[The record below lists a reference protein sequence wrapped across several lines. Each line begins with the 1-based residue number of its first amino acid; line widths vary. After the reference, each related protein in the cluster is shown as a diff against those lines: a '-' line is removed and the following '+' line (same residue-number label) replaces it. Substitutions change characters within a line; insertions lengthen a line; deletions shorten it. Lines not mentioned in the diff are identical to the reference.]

1 MSKAV
6 SNGVRAGIIF
16 GVVIIFLVL
25 IGFTTTASEILTAA
39 LDNADSST
47 MGFTG
52 QAFSL
57 LIFLSLIALWAGAN
71 STKKP
76 DYGETDTWPDALTSG
91 VVAGLIAAATLI
103 IPLILVGILVSNE
116 VDPRSYLNALSP
128 DTMQLFLLGQPA
140 YAAIINYL
148 IVFAIVGVLGA
159 ALRRLFR
166 GDWASNVSQGIK
178 NAGSSIANNP
188 ALKTKRGRL
197 IFRIV
202 WIVAVVAF
210 LIWLPTQLNSYWNFV
225 LGSVGIFVLMGLGLN
240 IEVGYAGLLDLGIVA
255 FFAVGAYTVA
265 LLTAPVPHNLLWPFW
280 ATVPIGIILAGAFG
294 VLLGIPVLRLRG
306 DYLAIVTLGL
316 GEITRILIKSDLLT
330 DFTAGPRGVRDIAG
344 PTIAGRAFTNQD
356 YLYLIFV
363 SIAVIIFITIRLRDS
378 RVGRAMIAMREDET
392 VAQAMGI
399 NTLKY
404 KLIAFG
410 IGAAFAGLG
419 GIIFAARNQFTG
431 PEDHQLLVSINVL
444 SVVIVGGM
452 GSIPGTILGAFA
464 LRGLPEVL
472 RELDTYRILAFGG
485 LLVAMMILRPE
496 GLWPSKRRRLEFSDD
511 ELIEDSSE
519 TSFSPAPDGGGGPS
533 GGTAKGTT
541 K

>member
-1 MSKAV
+1 MSK
-6 SNGVRAGIIF
+6 SINDGIRAGVIF
-16 GVVIIFLVL
+16 GFVIIFLLL
-25 IGFTTTASEILTAA
+25 IGFTSTAAQILTGI
-39 LDNADSST
+39 LDNEDSIT
-47 MGFTG
+47 MGFSG
-52 QAFSL
+52 PAFSL
-57 LIFLSLIALWAGAN
+57 IVFLGLIGLWAGAN
-71 STKKP
+71 ATKRP
-76 DYGETDTWPDALTSG
+76 DYGKSDEWTDALTSG
-91 VVAGLIAAATLI
+91 FLSGIFITVMLI
-103 IPLILVGILVSNE
+103 IPVVLVSILISAE

-128 DTMQLFLLGQPA
+128 ETMQLFLLGQPA
-140 YAAIINYL
+140 WAAIINYL
-148 IVFAIVGVLGA
+148 VIFALVGLLGA
-159 ALRRLFR
+159 TVRRLFR
-166 GDWASNVSQGIK
+166 SDWAKSLSASIGDGFTRLQSARASQ
-178 NAGSSIANNP
+178 
-188 ALKTKRGRL
+188 TKRQRL

-202 WIVAVVAF
+202 WILALVAF
-210 LIWLPTQLNSYWNFV
+210 LVWLPSQLNSYWNFV

-265 LLTAPVPHNLLWPFW
+265 LLTAPVPHNFLWPFW
-280 ATVPIGIILAGAFG
+280 ATVPIGIVLAGLFG

-344 PTIAGRAFTNQD
+344 PTINGRLFNNQE

-363 SIAVIIFITIRLRDS
+363 AIALIIFITIRLRES

-419 GIIFAARNQFTG
+419 GVIFAARNQFTG

-496 GLWPSKRRRLEFSDD
+496 GLWPSKRRRLEFAESD
-511 ELIEDSSE
+511 IEDDVGE
-519 TSFSPAPDGGGGPS
+519 RAVVPPPDSGGGGTPAK
-533 GGTAKGTT
+533 GTAK
-541 K
+541 

>member
-1 MSKAV
+1 MSKPI
-6 SNGVRAGIIF
+6 SNGIRAGVIF
-16 GVVIIFLVL
+16 GFVIIFLVL
-25 IGFTTTASEILTAA
+25 IGFTTTASQIFTAA

-47 MGFTG
+47 FGFTG
-52 QAFSL
+52 PVFSL
-57 LIFLSLIALWAGAN
+57 ILFVGLIGLWAGAN
-71 STKKP
+71 ATKKP
-76 DYGETDTWPDALTSG
+76 DYGEDDKWPDAMTSG
-91 VVAGLIAAATLI
+91 VVAGLIVAATLI
-103 IPLILVGILVSNE
+103 IPIIIIGIVVNAGI
-116 VDPRSYLNALSP
+116 DPRSYLNALSP
-128 DTMQLFLLGQPA
+128 ETMDLFLLGQPA
-140 YAAIINYL
+140 YASIINYL
-148 IVFAIVGVLGA
+148 VIFALVGFLGGVL
-159 ALRRLFR
+159 RRIFR
-166 GDWASNVSQGIK
+166 GKWMSDLWGSVKGGVS
-178 NAGSSIANNP
+178 SVANNRM
-188 ALKTKRGRL
+188 LQTKRGRL
-197 IFRIV
+197 VFRII
-202 WIVAVVAF
+202 WIVALILF
-210 LIWLPTQLNSYWNFV
+210 LAWLPTQLNSYWNFV

-265 LLTAPVPHNLLWPFW
+265 LLTAPIPHNLLWPFW
-280 ATVPIGIILAGAFG
+280 ATVPIGILLAGLFG

-344 PTIAGRAFTNQD
+344 PMIGGRAFNNQE
-356 YLYLIFV
+356 YLYLIFL
-363 SIAVIIFITIRLRDS
+363 SIALIIFITIRLRDS

-419 GIIFAARNQFTG
+419 GVIFAARNQFTG

-496 GLWPSKRRRLEFSDD
+496 GLWPSKRRKLEFTEEDFDDVSDK
-511 ELIEDSSE
+511 EQR
-519 TSFSPAPDGGGGPS
+519 TMPDGGGAS
-533 GGTAKGTT
+533 TVKGTT